1 MLKKFKVKN
10 FKKFKDELEFDFDN
24 IKNYQFNTEVVDN
37 GLVNV
42 ALVYGSNGSGKSN
55 LGFAIFD
62 IILHT
67 TDTLK
72 DINFYKNYLYGNG
85 SLSRYAEFTYEFKFG
100 NDSVVY
106 RYIKED
112 YNKLVEEELIV
123 NAEQMLYASRKD
135 KMVLINV
142 SEAKTLQID
151 YNIIEQNI
159 SILKYLMNNTIFGE
173 DSVYI
178 KLKEFLNSM
187 LWFRSVE
194 SNNFMGYRVSNE
206 TIANIILGGEN
217 NGKEVDKEEN
227 LKNFEEFLREAGLSL
242 KLKVKN
248 IDGEDQIRLVVDA
261 GNENE
266 RDIDFWDVAS
276 SGTKAFAVFYC
287 WYKQLD
293 NIKFVFID
301 EFDAFYHYKL
311 SKFVIKKL
319 KEKKGVQA
327 ILTTHSTNLMD
338 NELLR
343 PDAYFILKDNKI
355 KSLPELTEK
364 ELRQAHNIEKMFK
377 AGAFD
382 E

>member
-24 IKNYQFNTEVVDN
+24 IKNYQFNTEVIDN

-67 TDTLK
+67 TENVKKL
-72 DINFYKNYLYGNG
+72 IFYKNYLYGNG
-85 SLSRYAEFTYEFKFG
+85 SLKDRAEFSYEFKFG
-100 NDSVVY
+100 EDSV
-106 RYIKED
+106 I
-112 YNKLVEEELIV
+112 YNYTKKDFDKIIEEELIV
-123 NAEQMLYASRKD
+123 NSHRVLYLGNENGIISLNIPEATN
-135 KMVLINV
+135 LQLENV
-142 SEAKTLQID
+142 T
-151 YNIIEQNI
+151 YQNI
-159 SILKYLMNNTIFGE
+159 SFLKYVLNNTAFAK

-206 TIANIILGGEN
+206 KIVNIILGGEKSE
-217 NGKEVDKEEN
+217 KEVDKEEN
-227 LKNFEEFLREAGLSL
+227 LREFEKFLAEAGLNL
-242 KLKVKN
+242 KLRIKN
-248 IDGEDQIRLVVDA
+248 IDGEDRIRLVVDA
-261 GNENE
+261 ENGKDG
-266 RDIDFWDVAS
+266 DIDFWDVAS

-293 NIKFVFID
+293 NVKFVFID

-311 SKFVIKKL
+311 SKFIIKKL
-319 KEKKGVQA
+319 KEKKGIQA
-327 ILTTHSTNLMD
+327 VLTTHSTNLMD

-364 ELRQAHNIEKMFK
+364 EIREAHNIEKMFK

>member
-1 MLKKFKVKN
+1 MLKKFKVRN

-67 TDTLK
+67 TDNVKKL
-72 DINFYKNYLYGNG
+72 IFYKNYLYGNG
-85 SLSRYAEFTYEFKFG
+85 SLSGYAEFTYEFKFG

-112 YNKLVEEELIV
+112 WNKLIEEELIV
-123 NAEQMLYASRKD
+123 NSRSVLYKSRLNGIVYLK
-135 KMVLINV
+135 IP
-142 SEAKTLQID
+142 EAATLQ
-151 YNIIEQNI
+151 YYG
-159 SILKYLMNNTIFGE
+159 ILKQELSFLKYVLNNTVFAK

-178 KLKEFLNSM
+178 KLQDFLNSM

-194 SNNFMGYRVSNE
+194 NNSFMGYR
-206 TIANIILGGEN
+206 IANDRIVDIVLAGNE
-217 NGKEVDKEEN
+217 KEVDKEEN
-227 LKNFEEFLREAGLSL
+227 LREFEEFLAEAGLNL
-242 KLKVKN
+242 KLRIKN
-248 IDGEDQIRLVVDA
+248 IDGEDRIRLVVDA
-261 GNENE
+261 ENGKDG
-266 RDIDFWDVAS
+266 DIDFWDVAS
-276 SGTKAFAVFYC
+276 SGTKAFMVFYC

-293 NIKFVFID
+293 NVKFVFID

-311 SKFVIKKL
+311 SKFIIKKL
-319 KEKKGVQA
+319 KEKKGIQA
-327 ILTTHSTNLMD
+327 VLTTHSTNLMD

-343 PDAYFILKDNKI
+343 PDAYFILKDNKL

-364 ELRQAHNIEKMFK
+364 EIREAHNIEKMFK

>member
-67 TDTLK
+67 TDNVKKL
-72 DINFYKNYLYGNG
+72 IFYKNYLYGNG
-85 SLSRYAEFTYEFKFG
+85 SLKDRAEFSYEFKFG
-100 NDSVVY
+100 EDSV
-106 RYIKED
+106 I
-112 YNKLVEEELIV
+112 YNYTKKDFDKIIEEELIV
-123 NAEQMLYASRKD
+123 NSHRVLYLGNENGIISLNIPEATN
-135 KMVLINV
+135 LQLENV
-142 SEAKTLQID
+142 T
-151 YNIIEQNI
+151 YQNI
-159 SILKYLMNNTIFGE
+159 SFLKYVLNNTAFAK

-206 TIANIILGGEN
+206 KIVNIILGGEKSE
-217 NGKEVDKEEN
+217 KEVDKEEN
-227 LKNFEEFLREAGLSL
+227 LREFEKFLAEAGLNL
-242 KLKVKN
+242 KLRIKN
-248 IDGEDQIRLVVDA
+248 IDGEDRIRLVVDA
-261 GNENE
+261 ENGKDG
-266 RDIDFWDVAS
+266 DIDFWDVAS

-293 NIKFVFID
+293 NVKFVFID

-311 SKFVIKKL
+311 SKFIIKKL
-319 KEKKGVQA
+319 KEKKGIQA
-327 ILTTHSTNLMD
+327 VLTTHSTNLMD

-343 PDAYFILKDNKI
+343 PDAYFILKDNKL

-364 ELRQAHNIEKMFK
+364 EIREAHNIEKMFK